1 LILHSKPP
9 YTKWYSSEKPPN
21 VSDYIDNRLKLQ
33 LDWYNSKS
41 THTKYIYYILQVV
54 IIGVSILIPIVNVVN
69 VAPADVPLVKIA
81 SSALAGII
89 VGAAGINQLTKA
101 NETWIIF
108 RSTAET
114 LKKEY
119 NLYMLKAG
127 DYSDAST
134 NEKRDRLFI
143 ERSESI
149 MAMEGTKY
157 FALRQKEE
165 QSKKNSAN

>member
-1 LILHSKPP
+1 M
-9 YTKWYSSEKPPN
+9 
-21 VSDYIDNRLKLQ
+21 
-33 LDWYNSKS
+33 
-41 THTKYIYYILQVV
+41 KYIFYILQVV
-54 IIGVSILIPIVNVVN
+54 IISISVLIPIVNVVN
-69 VAPADVPLVKIA
+69 VPPPDTPLVKIA
-81 SSALAGII
+81 SSVLASII

-108 RSTAET
+108 RTTAET

-127 DYSDAST
+127 NYSDTKLTDA
-134 NEKRDRLFI
+134 KRDRLFI

-157 FALRQKEE
+157 FALRQREE
-165 QSKKNSAN
+165 QSEIWFKLRG